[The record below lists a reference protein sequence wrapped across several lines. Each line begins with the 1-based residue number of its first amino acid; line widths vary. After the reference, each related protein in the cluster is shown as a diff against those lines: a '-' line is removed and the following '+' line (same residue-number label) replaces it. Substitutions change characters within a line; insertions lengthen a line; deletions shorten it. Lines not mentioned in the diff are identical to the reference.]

1 MSDKQEMPD
10 EMYIDWP
17 PNRNG
22 FVIGGIFQ
30 FNAVEY
36 KYHSDAKYQSLVD
49 KHKRDMQA
57 IKNEVNNLIGQ
68 YWDLGYQEG
77 STGVCKSDEANE
89 VLHKINKLF
98 EDKL

>member
-10 EMYIDWP
+10 IYIDP
-17 PNRNG
+17 ETKRSGMILGCVDPFQACQVKYVPN
-22 FVIGGIFQ
+22 
-30 FNAVEY
+30 
-36 KYHSDAKYQSLVD
+36 AKYQALVD
-49 KHKRDMQA
+49 KHKRDLKA